1 MLHRYV
7 GPDATDSSR
16 NWHGY
21 TKSAECQSKRWESFS
36 KPELRENADIF
47 DSKIIEKGRSQD
59 TDETPIWPGKEC
71 KRVVDCLTSEA
82 VRPQGIDSSHFVNSS
97 LSFSNLRTWSPPPH
111 HGLSLQQA
119 RSRYGPSRSKGK
131 VAAKRATAQVISVQ
145 FLICSNSLAIE
156 AKTSK
161 CLTGLAIALVPN
173 TCYMSWNFWHKMFV
187 RKRSRFSWPPKSA
200 LRFKSYVATAVIL
213 SKHVK
218 TTSIYN
224 IIYNIYIYIIMMKGH
239 WVTSHYWSYIFKF

>member
-21 TKSAECQSKRWESFS
+21 TKCAECQSKRWESIS

-71 KRVVDCLTSEA
+71 KRVVDRLTSEA

-97 LSFSNLRTWSPPPH
+97 PSFSNLRTWSPPPH

-119 RSRYGPSRSKGK
+119 RSRYGPSKSKGK
-131 VAAKRATAQVISVQ
+131 VAAKKGQLFRSFQSS
-145 FLICSNSLAIE
+145 FLICSNIRLPL
-156 AKTSK
+156 KPK
-161 CLTGLAIALVPN
+161 HPNVWLVWPLPLFPIHV
-173 TCYMSWNFWHKMFV
+173 TCFEI
-187 RKRSRFSWPPKSA
+187 SA
-200 LRFKSYVATAVIL
+200 HDFCSEEV
-213 SKHVK
+213 
-218 TTSIYN
+218 
-224 IIYNIYIYIIMMKGH
+224 
-239 WVTSHYWSYIFKF
+239 